1 MEQKVIKLN
10 PAFLKLSKS
19 NSKPQPKTKK
29 SKRQLQSLGE
39 HKLKKKLMS
48 RIHDFQMRAE
58 QDESDVKTNDIED
71 EIQVFDTE
79 FDKSIDFLK
88 ELTEKNKKK
97 QTLKNR
103 EDSTPK
109 PIMVNVDNITKE
121 TSKPL
126 EHEST
131 SKKTNT
137 FSPITMTNEKLAHN
151 QTIKIKPPPPYTCL
165 KNSASMKPTYRQWM
179 TRNNKTTH
187 EPSINIHVDPHVKAE
202 NINSSAKLD
211 ESKPTIQTVPSIR
224 RQKLDEIKSQFH
236 TKQRLPRKLRRKKM
250 TTVKHKLGKS
260 GRKVCVLIK
269 NHQTR
274 KQIQREYSALKQ
286 KKISEVR
293 SYLKKHN
300 LLKGASIAP
309 NDVLKAIYEQAILAG
324 DVNNNS
330 SETLIHNYNLDQ
342 SKQSF

>member
-1 MEQKVIKLN
+1 
-10 PAFLKLSKS
+10 
-19 NSKPQPKTKK
+19 
-29 SKRQLQSLGE
+29 
-39 HKLKKKLMS
+39 
-48 RIHDFQMRAE
+48 
-58 QDESDVKTNDIED
+58 
-71 EIQVFDTE
+71 
-79 FDKSIDFLK
+79 
-88 ELTEKNKKK
+88 
-97 QTLKNR
+97 
-103 EDSTPK
+103 
-109 PIMVNVDNITKE
+109 
-121 TSKPL
+121 
-126 EHEST
+126 
-131 SKKTNT
+131 
-137 FSPITMTNEKLAHN
+137 
-151 QTIKIKPPPPYTCL
+151 
-165 KNSASMKPTYRQWM
+165 MKPTYRQWM